1 MSWPFAISCRARNA
15 AISSSLNTH
24 SILQVGQIRTTSPTP
39 HHSHFHR
46 FTNPF
51 PFTIVCGVRIALG
64 GGQSLAIFDCSISAS
79 TSWRGI
85 KYPSV
90 LIAFGNMP
98 FLIHSRIVSSFFSR
112 KIFVTSL
119 TVKNSGIHPHDM
131 TCQTPMNL
139 DSCSSTASPAPVNRP
154 DVSGTWSCLVR
165 EYMDSARI
173 RPVAVSWLSVD
184 WFSD

>member
-1 MSWPFAISCRARNA
+1 MSWPFAISCRARNS
-15 AISSSLNTH
+15 AISSLLNTH

-39 HHSHFHR
+39 HHFHFHR

-51 PFTIVCGVRIALG
+51 PFTIVCGVRTALG
-64 GGQSLAIFDCSISAS
+64 GGHTFAIFDFSIKAS
-79 TSWRGI
+79 TSGRGI

-98 FLIHSRIVSSFFSR
+98 RLIHSRIVSSFFNR

-139 DSCSSTASPAPVNRP
+139 DSCSATASLARASRP
-154 DVSGTWSCLVR
+154 NASCTWSCLAR
-165 EYMDSARI
+165 GFEGSARI
-173 RPVAVSWLSVD
+173 RPVAVSRLSAD
-184 WFSD
+184 GFSG